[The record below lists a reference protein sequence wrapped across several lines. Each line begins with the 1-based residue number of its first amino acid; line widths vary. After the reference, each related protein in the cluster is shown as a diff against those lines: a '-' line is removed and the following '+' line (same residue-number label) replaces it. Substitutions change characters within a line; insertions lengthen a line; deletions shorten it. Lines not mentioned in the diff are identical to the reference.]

1 MTSLYRYRVEPFH
14 WMFTN
19 YLKSSATMRYDLYY
33 HSAERK
39 FQAEYRERKDATQVW
54 SQPVL
59 CVAWKADELREQL
72 EPEDLARCAA
82 ASMRM
87 TDADA

>member
-1 MTSLYRYRVEPFH
+1 MKALYRYRVEPLH
-14 WMFTN
+14 WMFTDF
-19 YLKSSATMRYDLYY
+19 LKSSATTRYDLYY

-39 FQAEYRERKDATQVW
+39 FQAEFRQRLGPLQPW
-54 SQPVL
+54 SDPVL
-59 CVAWKADELREQL
+59 CAAEKADELRRQL

-87 TDADA
+87 TDALE